1 MRLLTCSGP
10 FSYWPWTSRCLASF
24 EFPQNCFFLQFD
36 NPKIFQSVTDEDSA
50 AANIYL
56 SHYLP
61 EGRAN
66 FTAANAAEI
75 ARMMGDV
82 RYTGPIHMGVELLK
96 DTVEKP
102 LYYYMYR

>member
-1 MRLLTCSGP
+1 M
-10 FSYWPWTSRCLASF
+10 
-24 EFPQNCFFLQFD
+24 
-36 NPKIFQSVTDEDSA
+36 TDEDSA

-56 SHYLP
+56 SHYMP

-82 RYTGPIHMGVELLK
+82 RYTGPVHMGVEVLK
-96 DTVEKP
+96 ASAEKP
-102 LYYYMYR
+102 LYYYMYRQGSPGDLITRFLLRFRPPSNF

>member
-1 MRLLTCSGP
+1 MRLTTLCRYKSGTCQVHSQ
-10 FSYWPWTSRCLASF
+10 S
-24 EFPQNCFFLQFD
+24 
-36 NPKIFQSVTDEDSA
+36 FQSVTDEDSA

-56 SHYLP
+56 SHYMP

-82 RYTGPIHMGVELLK
+82 RYTGPVHMGVEVLK
-96 DTVEKP
+96 ASAEKP

>member
-1 MRLLTCSGP
+1 M
-10 FSYWPWTSRCLASF
+10 YQATSPTLYFHFRCVIF
-24 EFPQNCFFLQFD
+24 RFRQDQ
-36 NPKIFQSVTDEDSA
+36 KFQSVTDEDSA

-61 EGRAN
+61 DGRAN
-66 FTAANAAEI
+66 FTAANAAEV

-82 RYTGPIHMGVELLK
+82 RYTGPIHMGVEVLK
-96 DTVEKP
+96 GTVEKP

>member
-1 MRLLTCSGP
+1 MDS
-10 FSYWPWTSRCLASF
+10 
-24 EFPQNCFFLQFD
+24 LQFWSLRPCIPD
-36 NPKIFQSVTDEDSA
+36 LIPQPKFQSVTDEDSA

-66 FTAANAAEI
+66 FTATNAAEI

-96 DTVEKP
+96 DTIEKP

>member
-1 MRLLTCSGP
+1 MRLTTLCRWISGACQVHSKP
-10 FSYWPWTSRCLASF
+10 
-24 EFPQNCFFLQFD
+24 
-36 NPKIFQSVTDEDSA
+36 FQSVTDEDSA

-56 SHYLP
+56 SHYMP

-82 RYTGPIHMGVELLK
+82 RYTGPVHMGVEALK
-96 DTVEKP
+96 ASAEKP